1 MSMALQAAV
10 QPPTNKGFELDVR
23 TAVWNTFTAERF
35 PVVKD
40 KSRNSVK
47 NTEQEK

>member
-1 MSMALQAAV
+1 MALQAVV

-23 TAVWNTFTAERF
+23 TAVWNTFGKRF

-40 KSRNSVK
+40 KSGNSVK
-47 NTEQEK
+47 TTEQDK